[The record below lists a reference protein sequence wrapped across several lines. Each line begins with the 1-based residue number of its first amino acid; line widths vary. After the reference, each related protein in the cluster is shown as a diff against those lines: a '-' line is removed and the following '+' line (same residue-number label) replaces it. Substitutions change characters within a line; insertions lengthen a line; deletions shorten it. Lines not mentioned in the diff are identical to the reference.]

1 MKPSPRREGEDAAS
15 YVERLDWEK
24 SRIPKDVLNKPIH
37 GAIAT
42 PDGFKSWTESWRV
55 GTPTGGRLNR
65 RHVQTFSTDIFG
77 DLPDVKK
84 TSPTEKVQRLVQ
96 MLLDDAI
103 SKYKQTGKVEFSR
116 SVLRRLSD
124 LTGLTEA
131 QLEMRTLEDLRGVYA
146 QYAARLLVEAENK
159 SA

>member
-1 MKPSPRREGEDAAS
+1 MKPSPKRENESALE

-24 SRIPKDVLNKPIH
+24 SRIDKDALNRPIE
-37 GAIAT
+37 GMVAT
-42 PDGFKSWTESWRV
+42 SQGFKHWSDSWRV
-55 GTPTGGRLNR
+55 GTPTGGNLNR
-65 RHVQTFSTDIFG
+65 KHVQTFSTDIFG
-77 DLPDVKK
+77 EVEPIKK
-84 TSPTEKVQRLVQ
+84 TTPTEKVQRLVQ

-103 SKYKQTGKVEFSR
+103 TKYKLTGRIEFSR

-124 LTGLTEA
+124 LTGLTEQ
-131 QLEMRTLEDLRGVYA
+131 QLEMKTLEDLRGVYA